1 MLRNALRSKAVWAL
15 ILPVVLVGASFAG
28 ADCDKGKTTA
38 DAKGSHC
45 NLAKGVSKTAK
56 MTDDGAVVTL
66 AGKNKE
72 AVGHIKEHLG
82 AHQKEE
88 GDCPDCPLSMKGVSA
103 SIEMNDDGGTIT
115 VKASSPETVKAVQ
128 EWASKPAGACCAKG
142 EHGTKA

>member
-1 MLRNALRSKAVWAL
+1 MSG
-15 ILPVVLVGASFAG
+15 LVGKVSRRGAMDLTAARQREQEGPGGRTLTVLEAG
-28 ADCDKGKTTA
+28 PIRPYA
-38 DAKGSHC
+38 
-45 NLAKGVSKTAK
+45 
-56 MTDDGAVVTL
+56 DGAVVTQ

-115 VKASSPETVKAVQ
+115 VKAPSPETVKAVQ